1 MLSQLENAAEYV
13 NSRLKFSTETALILG
28 TGLNSLA
35 DKLQEKIEIPYAE
48 IPAMPVS
55 TAPSHLGKLVAG
67 FWDGR
72 PLIILQGRLHYYEG
86 YSMQQIT
93 FSIRLL
99 KALGIKKV
107 IITNAAG
114 SLNKNMLPGQL
125 VLLEDHINFMGN
137 NPLIGKHDAK
147 LGDRFP
153 SMNQP
158 YDLSLLARAE
168 EIAAKNDFSTQR
180 GVYLAVSGPSFETR
194 AECQMFAS
202 WGADLV
208 GMSTVPE
215 VIVAAQA
222 RLQVL
227 GISVVTNLSNIF
239 HSQAHSQA
247 EVLENALKAKQ
258 NLEILL
264 KNII

>member
-1 MLSQLENAAEYV
+1 MISQINKAAEYV
-13 NSRLKFSTETALILG
+13 KAQLNFAPETAIILG

-35 DKLQEKIEIPYAE
+35 EMLQERIEIPYAD
-48 IPAMPVS
+48 IPEMPVS
-55 TAPSHLGKLVAG
+55 TAPSHAGKLVAG
-67 FWDGR
+67 LLEQT
-72 PLIILQGRLHYYEG
+72 PIIILQGRLHFYEG

-99 KALGIKKV
+99 KALGIKKL

-114 SLNKNMLPGQL
+114 SLNKNMLPGQI
-125 VLLEDHINFMGN
+125 VLLEDHINFMGS
-137 NPLIGKHDAK
+137 NPLIGKNYDE
-147 LGDRFP
+147 LGARFP

-158 YDLSLLARAE
+158 YDLQLIDLAE
-168 EIAAKNDFSTQR
+168 NIAAKHHFSLQR
-180 GVYLAVSGPSFETR
+180 GVYLAVTGPSFETK

-222 RLQVL
+222 DLQVL

-239 HSQAHSQA
+239 HSRSHTQT
-247 EVLENALKAKQ
+247 EVMENAQKAKQ